1 MNRFALDCS
10 MTMAWCFDDEATPY
24 SESVLE
30 ALADG
35 EAFVPPIWSLEV
47 ANVLVIG
54 ERKKRLL
61 PAQSLRFVELLQSL
75 PITLD
80 ADVRP
85 LGELLGL
92 AREQGLSSY
101 DASYLDLAVRTG
113 LPLASLDGDLL
124 EAADRYGVARFKT
137 EPQGAGGR

>member
-1 MNRFALDCS
+1 VNRFALDCS
-10 MTMAWCFDDEATPY
+10 MTMAWCFEDEATPY

-30 ALADG
+30 ALANG

-47 ANVLVIG
+47 ANVLVVG

-80 ADVRP
+80 SDVRP

-92 AREQGLSSY
+92 AREQRLSSY

-113 LPLASLDGDLL
+113 LPLASLDGPLL
-124 EAADRYGVARFKT
+124 EAASRFGVARFKT
-137 EPQGAGGR
+137 NL

>member
-1 MNRFALDCS
+1 VSRFALDCS
-10 MTMAWCFDDEATPY
+10 MTMAWCFEDEATPY

-35 EAFVPPIWSLEV
+35 EAVVPPIWTLEV
-47 ANVLVIG
+47 ANVLVVG

-75 PITLD
+75 PITTD
-80 ADVRP
+80 PDVRP

-113 LPLASLDGDLL
+113 LPLASLDGHLL
-124 EAADRYGVARFKT
+124 EAADRFGVARFKAQ
-137 EPQGAGGR
+137 P

>member
-1 MNRFALDCS
+1 MTRFALDCS
-10 MTMAWCFDDEATPY
+10 LTMAWCFEDEATPY

-30 ALADG
+30 ALAEG
-35 EAFVPPIWSLEV
+35 KAVVPPIWSLEV
-47 ANVLVIG
+47 ANVLMVG
-54 ERKKRLL
+54 ERKKRLV

-80 ADVRP
+80 ADIRP

-124 EAADRYGVARFKT
+124 EAADRYGVARFK
-137 EPQGAGGR
+137 PR

>member
-1 MNRFALDCS
+1 
-10 MTMAWCFDDEATPY
+10 MAWCFGDEATPY

-30 ALADG
+30 ALAES
-35 EAFVPPIWSLEV
+35 EALVPPIWPLEV
-47 ANVLVIG
+47 ANVLLVG
-54 ERKKRLL
+54 ERKKRLV

-92 AREQGLSSY
+92 AREQGLTSY

-124 EAADRYGVARFKT
+124 KAADRYGVARFK
-137 EPQGAGGR
+137 A

>member
-1 MNRFALDCS
+1 MSRFALDCS
-10 MTMAWCFDDEATPY
+10 MTMAWCFEDEATPY

-35 EAFVPPIWSLEV
+35 EAIVPPIWSLEV
-47 ANVLVIG
+47 ANVLVVG

-61 PAQSLRFVELLQSL
+61 PAQSLRFVELLQNL

-80 ADVRP
+80 TEARP
-85 LGELLGL
+85 LGEILGL

-113 LPLASLDGDLL
+113 LPLASLDGGLL
-124 EAADRYGVARFKT
+124 EAADRFGVARFKAQ
-137 EPQGAGGR
+137 P